1 MSDAGQDEPRH
12 NRFRFPVWGLIPPVV
27 AALLFG
33 VFFWGLFNPS
43 PNLRSVLIGKPV
55 PEFVLPP
62 ITGRT
67 EGFATADLKG
77 KVAVVNVFASWCV
90 PCRAEHPFVTELAR
104 SGVPVYGINH
114 KDKAADA
121 LAWLAELG
129 YPYTRIGA
137 DTDGRVSIEFGVYGL
152 PETFVV
158 ASDGT
163 IAYRVVGAITRETM
177 DQTLLPL
184 IRDLQRKAGGK
195 TE

>member
-1 MSDAGQDEPRH
+1 MSVARQPDPR
-12 NRFRFPVWGLIPPVV
+12 RLRISVWGLVPVAI
-27 AALLFG
+27 AALFGLFL
-33 VFFWGLFNPS
+33 WGLLNPS
-43 PNLRSVLIGKPV
+43 PNLPSVLIGKPV
-55 PEFVLPP
+55 PQFVLPP

-67 EGFATADLKG
+67 EGFSTADLQG
-77 KVAVVNVFASWCV
+77 KVALVNFFASWCV

-104 SGVPVYGINH
+104 NGVPVYGINY

-129 YPYTRIGA
+129 DPFTRIGA
-137 DTDGRVSIEFGVYGL
+137 DTDGREGIEFGVYGL

-163 IAYRVVGAITRETM
+163 IAYRVVGAITRATM

>member
-1 MSDAGQDEPRH
+1 MSDARQPDPR
-12 NRFRFPVWGLIPPVV
+12 RLRISVWGLVPVAI
-27 AALLFG
+27 AALFGLFL
-33 VFFWGLFNPS
+33 WGLLNPS
-43 PNLRSVLIGKPV
+43 PNLPSVLIGKPV
-55 PEFVLPP
+55 PQFVLPP

-67 EGFATADLKG
+67 EGFSTADLQG
-77 KVAVVNVFASWCV
+77 KVALVNFFASWCV

-104 SGVPVYGINH
+104 NGVPVYGINY
-114 KDKAADA
+114 KDKAPDA

-129 YPYTRIGA
+129 DPFTRIGA
-137 DTDGRVSIEFGVYGL
+137 DTDGREGIEFGVYGL

-163 IAYRVVGAITRETM
+163 VAYRVVGAITRATM

>member
-1 MSDAGQDEPRH
+1 MSDARQPDPR
-12 NRFRFPVWGLIPPVV
+12 RLRISVWGLVPVAI
-27 AALLFG
+27 AALFGLFL
-33 VFFWGLFNPS
+33 WGLLNPS
-43 PNLRSVLIGKPV
+43 PNLPSVLIGKPV
-55 PEFVLPP
+55 PQFVLPP

-67 EGFATADLKG
+67 EGFSTADLQG
-77 KVAVVNVFASWCV
+77 KVALVNFFASWCV

-104 SGVPVYGINH
+104 NGVPVYGINY
-114 KDKAADA
+114 KDKAPNA

-129 YPYTRIGA
+129 DPFTRIGA
-137 DTDGRVSIEFGVYGL
+137 DTDGREGIEFGVYGL

-163 IAYRVVGAITRETM
+163 IAYRVVGAITRATM